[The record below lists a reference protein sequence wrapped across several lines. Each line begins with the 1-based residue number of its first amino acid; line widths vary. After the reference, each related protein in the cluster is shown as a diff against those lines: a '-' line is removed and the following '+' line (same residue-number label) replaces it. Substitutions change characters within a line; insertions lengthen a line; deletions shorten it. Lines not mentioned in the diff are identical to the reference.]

1 MQMVK
6 KSVLALV
13 LIWLAIVILMPKQ
26 EIYYKLEEALDSY
39 EVRLNEEKKSEGLF
53 SLNLKGV
60 TVYVKGINVAT
71 IEEVNFFT
79 LLFYSSV
86 EVQSLVVDDSLK
98 TMIPQETRSA
108 VLKHSISFPL
118 DVSVAASGS
127 FGALTGNI
135 DLNER
140 TVHLD
145 FNESTKLQMLKP
157 SLKKSEK
164 GWIYETS
171 F

>member
-6 KSVLALV
+6 KSVLVLLV
-13 LIWLAIVILMPKQ
+13 TWLAIVILMPKQ
-26 EIYYKLEEALDSY
+26 ELYYKLEEALDSY
-39 EVRLNEEKKSEGLF
+39 EIRLNEEKKNEGLF
-53 SLNLKGV
+53 SLSLKGV

-71 IEEVNFFT
+71 IDEVNLFT
-79 LLFYSSV
+79 LLFYNSV
-86 EVQSLVVDDSLK
+86 ELRSLLVDDSLK
-98 TMIPQETRSA
+98 TMIPQETTSA
-108 VLKHSISFPL
+108 VLKHSILSPL

-127 FGALTGNI
+127 FGSLMGNI

-145 FNESTKLQMLKP
+145 FNESKNIQMLKS

-164 GWIYETS
+164 GWVYETS

>member
-6 KSVLALV
+6 KSLLV
-13 LIWLAIVILMPKQ
+13 LIVAWLGIIVLMPKQ
-26 EIYYKLEEALDSY
+26 EIYYKLEEALDAY
-39 EVRLNEEKKSEGLF
+39 EVTLNEEMKNEGLF

-71 IEEVNFFT
+71 IEEVNLFT

-86 EVQSLVVDDSLK
+86 ELRSLLVDDSLK
-98 TMIPQETRSA
+98 AMIPEETTNA
-108 VLKHSISFPL
+108 VLRHSILSPL
-118 DVSVAASGS
+118 DVSVTASGS

-140 TVHLD
+140 KVHLD
-145 FNESTKLQMLKP
+145 FNESKKLQMLKP
-157 SLKKSEK
+157 ALKKSEK
-164 GWIYETS
+164 GWVYETS

>member
-6 KSVLALV
+6 KGVLV
-13 LIWLAIVILMPKQ
+13 LVLTWLAIVILMPKQ
-26 EIYYKLEEALDSY
+26 EIYYKLEEVLDGY
-39 EVRLNEEKKSEGLF
+39 EIRLNEEKKSEGLF

-71 IEEVNFFT
+71 IDEVNLFT

-86 EVQSLVVDDSLK
+86 ELRSLLVDESLK
-98 TMIPQETRSA
+98 TMIPQETTSA
-108 VLKHSISFPL
+108 VLRHSALSPL
-118 DVSVAASGS
+118 GVSVMASGS

-145 FNESTKLQMLKP
+145 FNESKNIQMLKP
-157 SLKKSEK
+157 TLKKSEK
-164 GWIYETS
+164 GWGYETS

>member
-6 KSVLALV
+6 KSVLVLV
-13 LIWLAIVILMPKQ
+13 AIWLALVILMPKQ

-39 EVRLNEEKKSEGLF
+39 EIRLNEEKKSEGFF

-60 TVYVKGINVAT
+60 SVYVKGINVAT
-71 IEEVNFFT
+71 IEELNLFT

-86 EVQSLVVDDSLK
+86 ELRSLLVDDSLK
-98 TMIPQETRSA
+98 TMIPQETTSA
-108 VLKHSISFPL
+108 VLRHSILSPL
-118 DVSVAASGS
+118 DASVSASGS
-127 FGALTGNI
+127 FGSLTGNI

-140 TVHLD
+140 RVHLD
-145 FNESTKLQMLKP
+145 FNESENIQMLKP
-157 SLKKSEK
+157 AVKKSEK
-164 GWIYETS
+164 GWVYETS

>member
-6 KSVLALV
+6 KGVLV
-13 LIWLAIVILMPKQ
+13 LVLTWLAIVILMPKQ
-26 EIYYKLEEALDSY
+26 EIYYKLEEVLDGY
-39 EVRLNEEKKSEGLF
+39 EIRLNEEKKSEGLF

-71 IEEVNFFT
+71 IDEVNLFT

-86 EVQSLVVDDSLK
+86 ELRSLLVDESLK
-98 TMIPQETRSA
+98 TMIPQETTSA
-108 VLKHSISFPL
+108 VLRHSTLSPL
-118 DVSVAASGS
+118 DVSVMASGS

-145 FNESTKLQMLKP
+145 FNESKNIQMLKP
-157 SLKKSEK
+157 TLKKSEK
-164 GWIYETS
+164 GWVYETS

>member
-6 KSVLALV
+6 KSVLVLLV
-13 LIWLAIVILMPKQ
+13 TWLAIVILMPKQ
-26 EIYYKLEEALDSY
+26 ELYYKLEEALDSY
-39 EVRLNEEKKSEGLF
+39 EITLNEEKKNEGLF
-53 SLNLKGV
+53 SLSLKGV

-71 IEEVNFFT
+71 IDEINLFT

-86 EVQSLVVDDSLK
+86 ELRSLLLDDSLK
-98 TMIPQETRSA
+98 TMIPQETTSA
-108 VLKHSISFPL
+108 VLKHSILSPL

-127 FGALTGNI
+127 FGSLMGNI

-145 FNESTKLQMLKP
+145 FNESKNIQMLKP

-164 GWIYETS
+164 GWVYETS

>member
-6 KSVLALV
+6 KGVILLV
-13 LIWLAIVILMPKQ
+13 VTWLAIIILMPKQ
-26 EIYYKLEEALDSY
+26 EIYYKLEEILDGY
-39 EVRLNEEKKSEGLF
+39 EIRLNEEKKSEGFF

-71 IEEVNFFT
+71 IDEVNLFS

-86 EVQSLVVDDSLK
+86 ELRSLLVDESLSAI
-98 TMIPQETRSA
+98 IPRETTSA
-108 VLKHSISFPL
+108 ILRHSILSPL
-118 DVSVAASGS
+118 DISVAASGS

-145 FNESTKLQMLKP
+145 FNESKTLQMLKP
-157 SLKKSEK
+157 TLKKSDK
-164 GWIYETS
+164 GWVYETS

>member
-6 KSVLALV
+6 KSVLVLLV
-13 LIWLAIVILMPKQ
+13 TWLAIVILMPKQ
-26 EIYYKLEEALDSY
+26 ELYYKLEEALDSY
-39 EVRLNEEKKSEGLF
+39 EIRLNEEKKNEGLF
-53 SLNLKGV
+53 SLSLKGV

-71 IEEVNFFT
+71 IDEVNLFT
-79 LLFYSSV
+79 LLFYNSV
-86 EVQSLVVDDSLK
+86 ELRSLLVDDSLK
-98 TMIPQETRSA
+98 TMIPQETTSA
-108 VLKHSISFPL
+108 VLKHSILSPL

-127 FGALTGNI
+127 FGSLMGNI

-145 FNESTKLQMLKP
+145 FNESKNIQMLKP

-164 GWIYETS
+164 GWVYETS

>member
-1 MQMVK
+1 MVK
-6 KSVLALV
+6 KSVLVLLV
-13 LIWLAIVILMPKQ
+13 TWLAIVILMPKQ
-26 EIYYKLEEALDSY
+26 EIYYKLEEVLDGY
-39 EVRLNEEKKSEGLF
+39 EIRLNEEKKSEGLF

-71 IEEVNFFT
+71 IDEVNLFT

-86 EVQSLVVDDSLK
+86 ELQSLLVDDSLK
-98 TMIPQETRSA
+98 TMIPQETTSA
-108 VLKHSISFPL
+108 VLKHSILSPL
-118 DVSVAASGS
+118 DVSVAANGS
-127 FGALTGNI
+127 FGALIGNI

-145 FNESTKLQMLKP
+145 FNESKNIQMLKP

-164 GWIYETS
+164 GWVYETS

>member
-1 MQMVK
+1 MVK
-6 KSVLALV
+6 KSVLVLLV
-13 LIWLAIVILMPKQ
+13 TWLAIVILMPKQ

-39 EVRLNEEKKSEGLF
+39 EIRLNEEKKSEGLF

-71 IEEVNFFT
+71 IDEVNFFT

-86 EVQSLVVDDSLK
+86 ELRSLLVDDSLK
-98 TMIPQETRSA
+98 TMIPQETTSA
-108 VLKHSISFPL
+108 VLEHSILSPL
-118 DVSVAASGS
+118 DVSVMASGS

-145 FNESTKLQMLKP
+145 FNESKNIQMLKP

-164 GWIYETS
+164 GWVYETS

>member
-6 KSVLALV
+6 KGVLV
-13 LIWLAIVILMPKQ
+13 LVLTWLAIVILMPKQ
-26 EIYYKLEEALDSY
+26 EIYYKLEEVLDGY
-39 EVRLNEEKKSEGLF
+39 EIRLNEEKKSEGFF

-71 IEEVNFFT
+71 IDEVNLFT

-86 EVQSLVVDDSLK
+86 ELRSLLVDDSLK
-98 TMIPQETRSA
+98 TMIPQETTSA
-108 VLKHSISFPL
+108 VLRHSILSPL
-118 DVSVAASGS
+118 DVSVGAQGS

-145 FNESTKLQMLKP
+145 FNESKKLQMLKP

-164 GWIYETS
+164 GWVYETS

>member
-6 KSVLALV
+6 KGVLV
-13 LIWLAIVILMPKQ
+13 LLVTWLAIVILMPKQ
-26 EIYYKLEEALDSY
+26 EIYYKLEEVLNGY
-39 EVRLNEEKKSEGLF
+39 EIRLNEEKKSEGLF

-71 IEEVNFFT
+71 INEVNLFT

-86 EVQSLVVDDSLK
+86 ELRSLLVDDSLK
-98 TMIPQETRSA
+98 TMIPQETTSA
-108 VLKHSISFPL
+108 VLRHSILSPL
-118 DVSVAASGS
+118 DVSVGAHGS

-145 FNESTKLQMLKP
+145 FNESKNIQMLKP

-164 GWIYETS
+164 GWVYETS

>member
-6 KSVLALV
+6 KGVLV
-13 LIWLAIVILMPKQ
+13 LLVTWLAIVILMPKQ
-26 EIYYKLEEALDSY
+26 EIYYKLEEVLDGY
-39 EVRLNEEKKSEGLF
+39 EIRLNEEKKSEGLF

-71 IEEVNFFT
+71 IDEVNLFT

-86 EVQSLVVDDSLK
+86 ELRSLLVDDSLK
-98 TMIPQETRSA
+98 TMIPQETTSA
-108 VLKHSISFPL
+108 VLRHYILSPL
-118 DVSVAASGS
+118 DVSVGAQGS

-145 FNESTKLQMLKP
+145 FNESKKLQMLKP

-164 GWIYETS
+164 GWVYETS

>member
-6 KSVLALV
+6 KILLV
-13 LIWLAIVILMPKQ
+13 SIIVWLAILVLMPKQ
-26 EIYYKLEEALDSY
+26 EIFYKLEETLDHY
-39 EVRLNEEKKSEGLF
+39 EIRLNEEKKSEGLF

-71 IEEVNFFT
+71 IEELNLFS
-79 LLFYSSV
+79 LLFYSSI
-86 EVQSLVVDDSLK
+86 ELRSLLVDDSLK
-98 TMIPQETRSA
+98 TMIPQETTNA
-108 VLKHSISFPL
+108 VLRHSILSPS
-118 DVSVAASGS
+118 DASVSANGS
-127 FGALTGNI
+127 FGSLRGTI

-145 FNESTKLQMLKP
+145 FNESTNIQMLKP
-157 SLKKSEK
+157 ALKKSEK
-164 GWIYETS
+164 GWVYETS

>member
-6 KSVLALV
+6 KGVLV
-13 LIWLAIVILMPKQ
+13 LLVTWLAIVILMPKQ
-26 EIYYKLEEALDSY
+26 EIYYKLEEALDGY
-39 EVRLNEEKKSEGLF
+39 EIRLNEEKKSEGLF
-53 SLNLKGV
+53 SLSLKGV

-71 IEEVNFFT
+71 IDEVNLFT
-79 LLFYSSV
+79 LLFYNSV
-86 EVQSLVVDDSLK
+86 ELRSLLVDDSLK
-98 TMIPQETRSA
+98 TMIPQETTSA
-108 VLKHSISFPL
+108 VLKHSILSPL

-127 FGALTGNI
+127 FGSLMGNI

-145 FNESTKLQMLKP
+145 FNESKNIQMLKP

-164 GWIYETS
+164 GWVYETS

>member
-6 KSVLALV
+6 KSVLVLLV
-13 LIWLAIVILMPKQ
+13 TWLAIVILMPKQ
-26 EIYYKLEEALDSY
+26 ELYYKLEEALDSY
-39 EVRLNEEKKSEGLF
+39 EITLNEEKKNEGLF
-53 SLNLKGV
+53 SLSLKGV

-71 IEEVNFFT
+71 IDEVNFFT
-79 LLFYSSV
+79 LLFYNSV
-86 EVQSLVVDDSLK
+86 ELRSLLVDDSLK
-98 TMIPQETRSA
+98 TMIPQETTSA
-108 VLKHSISFPL
+108 VMEHSILSPL

-127 FGALTGNI
+127 FGVLTGNI

-145 FNESTKLQMLKP
+145 FNESKNIQMLKP
-157 SLKKSEK
+157 QLKKSEK

>member
-6 KSVLALV
+6 KSLLV
-13 LIWLAIVILMPKQ
+13 LFVVWLAIVILMPKQ
-26 EIYYKLEEALDSY
+26 EIYYKLEEVLNSY
-39 EVRLNEEKKSEGLF
+39 EVTLNEETKSEGLF
-53 SLNLKGV
+53 SLSLKGV

-71 IEEVNFFT
+71 IEELNLFT

-86 EVQSLVVDDSLK
+86 ELDSLLMDDSLK
-98 TMIPQETRSA
+98 MMLPQETESA
-108 VLKHSISFPL
+108 LLRHSILSPL

-135 DLNER
+135 DISER

-145 FNESTKLQMLKP
+145 FNESKKLQMLKP

-164 GWIYETS
+164 GWVYETS

>member
-6 KSVLALV
+6 KSVLVLLV
-13 LIWLAIVILMPKQ
+13 TWLAIVILMPKQ

-39 EVRLNEEKKSEGLF
+39 EIRLNEEKKSEGLF

-71 IEEVNFFT
+71 IDEVNLFT
-79 LLFYSSV
+79 LLFYSSI
-86 EVQSLVVDDSLK
+86 ELESLLVDDSLK
-98 TMIPQETRSA
+98 TMIPQETTSA
-108 VLKHSISFPL
+108 VLRHSIRSPL
-118 DVSVAASGS
+118 DVSVVASGS
-127 FGALTGNI
+127 FGSLTGNI

-140 TVHLD
+140 KVHLD
-145 FNESTKLQMLKP
+145 FNESKNIQMLKP
-157 SLKKSEK
+157 ALKKSEK
-164 GWIYETS
+164 GWVYETS